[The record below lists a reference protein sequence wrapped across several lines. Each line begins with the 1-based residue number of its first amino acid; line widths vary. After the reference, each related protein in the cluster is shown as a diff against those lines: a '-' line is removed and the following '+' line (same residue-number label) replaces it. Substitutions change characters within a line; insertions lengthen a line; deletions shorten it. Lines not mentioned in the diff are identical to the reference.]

1 MNPIA
6 IIVDNTQIHWDA
18 IIIVM
23 AIPAWFCSFHSL
35 YCANKGKR
43 LASWVFLPFAVL
55 LGAISSR
62 LLYWYAHVEQYK
74 GFSQALEDFNIG
86 CFSMLGILPGLF
98 LAAVLVRCLRLNRN
112 LPAFL
117 DALAPATS
125 MGMGLMYLSCLF
137 NYNCRGKFTVDTPS
151 MQHLPYAS
159 PVPEAGE
166 LSYRFATFFW
176 SAVFMFILAY
186 ICTEFYYVKK
196 KEYGSTACLFL
207 LIFSAGQFILDSTR
221 YDAEYFP
228 FNGFVSILQIF
239 DGVCIL
245 VLTIAF
251 SIRAVKRRGFKWYYV
266 LLWLAQAGAM
276 TTTGMMEYMVQRY
289 SDQHLTYYGYMT
301 ISCVG
306 MFLTGFILYMLG
318 CRKKAVI
325 RKVAKPEEETLEE
338 VISEELTEAEQ
349 EAVDKAVPVK
359 AEKRKK
365 SGKAEPESEAVV
377 KTEAV
382 KAEKQKKSGKADEEE
397 LDMLDLGDTR
407 NLTLVDA
414 EGYLSKEVAEVDE
427 DEYLSLEESDSDRTV
442 RKTHGKHKRRR
453 YTEDEY
459 EEADEETDER
469 SAIMAFI
476 CAVMAA
482 VGLGAFFASRKKN

>member
-23 AIPAWFCSFHSL
+23 AIPAWFFSFHSL
-35 YCANKGKR
+35 YCANKGRR

-55 LGAISSR
+55 LGAITSR

-74 GFSQALEDFNIG
+74 GLSQALEDFNIG

-98 LAAVLVRCLRLNRN
+98 LAAVLVRCLRLNKN

-117 DALAPATS
+117 DALVPATS

-137 NYNCRGKFTVDTPS
+137 NYNCRGKFTVDTVS

-176 SAVFMFILAY
+176 SAVFMFVLAY
-186 ICTEFYYVKK
+186 ICTEFYYIKK

-266 LLWLAQAGAM
+266 LLWLGQAGAM
-276 TTTGMMEYMVQRY
+276 TATGMMEYMVQRY
-289 SDQHLTYYGYMT
+289 SDQHLTYYAYMAV
-301 ISCVG
+301 SCVG
-306 MFLTGFILYMLG
+306 MFMIGFILYILG

-325 RKVAKPEEETLEE
+325 RRVVKPEAVEEP
-338 VISEELTEAEQ
+338 
-349 EAVDKAVPVK
+349 AVAAAVPVK
-359 AEKRKK
+359 RSGREKGKNKIIETDAEEDIEEIMEADDIDEDPDADLKMLDLEDTKNLSLIDADGFLSKSMSQVDDSEYMSQEDLDSDIRKRKK
-365 SGKAEPESEAVV
+365 H
-377 KTEAV
+377 T
-382 KAEKQKKSGKADEEE
+382 KSHNK
-397 LDMLDLGDTR
+397 
-407 NLTLVDA
+407 N
-414 EGYLSKEVAEVDE
+414 
-427 DEYLSLEESDSDRTV
+427 
-442 RKTHGKHKRRR
+442 HKRRR
-453 YTEDEY
+453 YEEY
-459 EEADEETDER
+459 EEDDENIDER
-469 SAIMAFI
+469 PAIMAFI
-476 CAVMAA
+476 CAALAA
-482 VGLGAFFASRKKN
+482 VGLGALFASRKKD

>member
-23 AIPAWFCSFHSL
+23 AIPAWFFSFHSL

-43 LASWVFLPFAVL
+43 LASWIFLPFAVL
-55 LGAISSR
+55 LGAITSR

-74 GFSQALEDFNIG
+74 GLSQALEDFNIG
-86 CFSMLGILPGLF
+86 CFSMLGVLPGLF
-98 LAAVLVRCLRLNRN
+98 LAAVLVRCLRLSKN

-117 DALAPATS
+117 DALVPATS

-186 ICTEFYYVKK
+186 ICTEFYYIKK

-276 TTTGMMEYMVQRY
+276 TATGMMEYMVQRY
-289 SDQHLTYYGYMT
+289 SDQHLTYYAYMAV
-301 ISCVG
+301 SCVG
-306 MFLTGFILYMLG
+306 MFMIGFILYILG

-325 RKVAKPEEETLEE
+325 RRVVKPEAVEEP
-338 VISEELTEAEQ
+338 
-349 EAVDKAVPVK
+349 AVAAAVP
-359 AEKRKK
+359 EKRSGRKK
-365 SGKAEPESEAVV
+365 AGKSKIIDTAAEEDIEEIVEADDIDEDIDEDPDADLKMLDLEDTKNLSLIDADGFLSKNLSQVDDSEYMS
-377 KTEAV
+377 
-382 KAEKQKKSGKADEEE
+382 QEE
-397 LDMLDLGDTR
+397 LD
-407 NLTLVDA
+407 
-414 EGYLSKEVAEVDE
+414 
-427 DEYLSLEESDSDRTV
+427 SDI
-442 RKTHGKHKRRR
+442 KRRKKHNKHNKR
-453 YTEDEY
+453 RSYDDY
-459 EEADEETDER
+459 EEDDENIDER
-469 SAIMAFI
+469 PAIMAFI
-476 CAVMAA
+476 CAALAA
-482 VGLGAFFASRKKN
+482 VGLGALFASRKKD

>member
-23 AIPAWFCSFHSL
+23 AIPAWFFSFHSL
-35 YCANKGKR
+35 YCANKGRR
-43 LASWVFLPFAVL
+43 LASWIFLPFAVL
-55 LGAISSR
+55 LGAITSR

-74 GFSQALEDFNIG
+74 GLSQALEDFNIG

-98 LAAVLVRCLRLNRN
+98 LAAVLVRCLRLNKN

-117 DALAPATS
+117 DALVPATS

-137 NYNCRGKFTVDTPS
+137 NYNCRGKFTVDTVS

-266 LLWLAQAGAM
+266 LLWLGQAGAM
-276 TTTGMMEYMVQRY
+276 TATGMMEYMVQRY
-289 SDQHLTYYGYMT
+289 SNQHLTYYAYMAV
-301 ISCVG
+301 SCVG
-306 MFLTGFILYMLG
+306 MFMIGFILYILG

-325 RKVAKPEEETLEE
+325 RKVAKPEAVEEP
-338 VISEELTEAEQ
+338 
-349 EAVDKAVPVK
+349 AVAAAVPVK
-359 AEKRKK
+359 RSGRKKGKSKIIETDSEEDIEEIVEVDDIDEDIDEDPDADLKMLDLEDTKNLSLIDADGFLSKSMSQVDDSEYMSQEDLDSDIRKRKK
-365 SGKAEPESEAVV
+365 HSRSHNK
-377 KTEAV
+377 
-382 KAEKQKKSGKADEEE
+382 
-397 LDMLDLGDTR
+397 
-407 NLTLVDA
+407 N
-414 EGYLSKEVAEVDE
+414 
-427 DEYLSLEESDSDRTV
+427 
-442 RKTHGKHKRRR
+442 HKRRR
-453 YTEDEY
+453 YEEY
-459 EEADEETDER
+459 EEDDENIDER
-469 SAIMAFI
+469 PAIMAFI
-476 CAVMAA
+476 CAALAA
-482 VGLGAFFASRKKN
+482 VGLGALFASRKKD